1 MINFIVVNC
10 YTKSHEQAALRLIE
24 SLKKFYPENYYTE
37 MYSSRGHW
45 LKNCLYKSVFIKEQL
60 IKFKKPVLWLDADS
74 VILKKLTVIENFDTS
89 IDVGMYFLDKVTP
102 TRIKKLATTNTVYLN
117 YNDKVLFFVDKWIE
131 YNNFV
136 YNNFINKRSDQDGMI
151 VMLKKEKFDIN
162 IHHLPLSYA
171 KPKNGVYKKGFYN
184 SKEFLSTDPVIEQYQ
199 ISHTLNKNNC

>member
-117 YNDKVLFFVDKWIE
+117 YNDKVLFEKKLKITPNAKDLYE
-131 YNNFV
+131 RN
-136 YNNFINKRSDQDGMI
+136 RMI
-151 VMLKKEKFDIN
+151 IDFNYI
-162 IHHLPLSYA
+162 P
-171 KPKNGVYKKGFYN
+171 
-184 SKEFLSTDPVIEQYQ
+184 EQYVNNVTE
-199 ISHTLNKNNC
+199 IIKNI